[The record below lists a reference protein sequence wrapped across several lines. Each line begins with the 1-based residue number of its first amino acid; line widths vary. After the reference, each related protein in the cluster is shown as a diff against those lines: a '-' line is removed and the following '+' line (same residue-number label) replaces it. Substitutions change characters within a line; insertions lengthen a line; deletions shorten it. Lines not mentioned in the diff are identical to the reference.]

1 LQQQTIQQIE
11 AACKRGEAPDFSRNV
26 MEGPVLHLQRT
37 FYPYGFPLEV
47 KTNHEGVFALI
58 DEMWAPFQKE
68 FDTEPI
74 YAEVLVNEKELA
86 ECPAEPK
93 YNMQGNII
101 IGVCDSDH
109 HFLLDL
115 NTQRSF
121 ATVTS
126 GSLGYGMKMR
136 YYILDHLAP
145 PHISSAYATSVHAG
159 FVSLDGRGIL
169 LMGDSGAGKST
180 LSFACARAGW
190 TYTADDSALLL
201 GCENGLKFA
210 GNGHKV
216 RLRPPA
222 RELFPEV
229 EGLPLTPRAAGKP
242 SIELPTAPMHGV
254 RVAQV
259 QQAHYI
265 VFINRSHGGPAQLV
279 PYSKE
284 VLRYAARQ
292 YLSGPEYMKE
302 RRRQDIEKLLELDV
316 YELRYT
322 DLDEGIARL
331 EALVRN
337 GS

>member
-1 LQQQTIQQIE
+1 LQLTTIQQIE
-11 AACKRGEAPDFSRNV
+11 EACRRGEAPDFSRNF
-26 MEGPVLHLQRT
+26 MEGPILHLQRT

-47 KTNHEGVFALI
+47 RTNREEVFALI
-58 DEMWAPFQKE
+58 DELWAPFEKK

-74 YAEVLVNEKELA
+74 RAEVMVNEKEIE
-86 ECPAEPK
+86 ECPPEPQ
-93 YNMQGNII
+93 YRLQGNII
-101 IGVCDSDH
+101 IGVADSEH

-121 ATVTS
+121 AALTS
-126 GSLGYGMKMR
+126 GSLAYGMTLR
-136 YYILDHLAP
+136 YYMLDHLAP
-145 PHISSAYATSVHAG
+145 PHISTTYATSVHAG
-159 FVSLDGRGIL
+159 FVSLDGRGVL

-201 GCENGLKFA
+201 SYENGFRFA
-210 GNGHKV
+210 GNCHKV
-216 RLRPPA
+216 RLRPHA

-242 SIELPTAPMHGV
+242 SIELPTAPMRGV

-259 QQAHYI
+259 QEAHYI
-265 VFINRSHGGPAQLV
+265 VFINRTHGGPTELV
-279 PYSKE
+279 PYPKD
-284 VLRYAARQ
+284 VVRYSARQ
-292 YLSGPEYMKE
+292 FQCGPEHTRE
-302 RRRQDIEKLLELDV
+302 RRNRDIERLLELDV

-331 EALVRN
+331 EALVRT